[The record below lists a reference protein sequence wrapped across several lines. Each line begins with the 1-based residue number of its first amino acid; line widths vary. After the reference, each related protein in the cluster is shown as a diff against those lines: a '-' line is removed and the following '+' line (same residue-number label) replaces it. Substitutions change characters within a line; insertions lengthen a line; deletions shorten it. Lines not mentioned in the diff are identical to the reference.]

1 MKRLCLL
8 LVLVLMGVSAYAQ
21 TTQGKSSVGF
31 NVGYGFD
38 SKNATLGVDY
48 SRTIITVPGLST

>member
-31 NVGYGFD
+31 NVGYGF
-38 SKNATLGVDY
+38 
-48 SRTIITVPGLST
+48 IIVIALPMRCVWHPL